1 MEMSA
6 VIFRYMV
13 KDAYL
18 SHVSVVPIL
27 CAAVLRQHLKTS
39 NIHFSWIKCWNN
51 IVGKEKEISTC
62 YVTQGFSATNP
73 PKKPR
78 VILWCCSC
86 NVSDGEETGESDEWL
101 GVQLSKKHPFSSL
114 PLSSL
119 TGTLSRCLLNAFNHS
134 SSSSVSRTAPLHLAP
149 LDSLWDHHL

>member
-39 NIHFSWIKCWNN
+39 NIHFS
-51 IVGKEKEISTC
+51 
-62 YVTQGFSATNP
+62 
-73 PKKPR
+73 
-78 VILWCCSC
+78 
-86 NVSDGEETGESDEWL
+86 
-101 GVQLSKKHPFSSL
+101 
-114 PLSSL
+114 
-119 TGTLSRCLLNAFNHS
+119 
-134 SSSSVSRTAPLHLAP
+134 
-149 LDSLWDHHL
+149 